1 MRSVRIRSVGFTLI
15 ELLVV
20 IAIIAILLSVLIPAL
35 NIAKQQATGAICLS
49 NLGGLAKSYYIY
61 AEDNNSNLAQGVVT
75 RINSTDYGLDGTAA
89 VGFKKWD
96 HPWMVNPHDDAMNY
110 TDHDSTVEEKLN
122 GIRKGSLFAYAQSEK
137 LYHCPGDKR
146 YLTPVGSRGKG
157 SYSSYTIVFGLFGER
172 TVTAFSLAGKNTW
185 SLMKFTELKTPSSK
199 VVFVEENYINQPGT
213 TGPMN
218 VGFSPG
224 SWMLWNGGNV
234 NSWWD
239 TLAYS
244 HNDRSTL
251 GYTDGHAEKWKW
263 YDERTVKFAH
273 NRLWNGTIDASYI
286 QLDNPDLQKLS
297 REMPY
302 KETPNF

>member
-1 MRSVRIRSVGFTLI
+1 MRSVKIRSVGFTLI

-49 NLGGLAKSYYIY
+49 NLGGMAKSYYIY
-61 AEDNNSNLAQGVVT
+61 AEDNNSNLIQGVVT
-75 RINSTDYGLDGTAA
+75 KINSADYAFDT
-89 VGFKKWD
+89 VGRIWD
-96 HPWMVNPHDDAMNY
+96 RPWLVNPCNDAGNY
-110 TDHDSTVEEKLN
+110 TDHDSTVEEKMN
-122 GIRKGSLFAYAQSEK
+122 GIRRGSLYAYSQSEK
-137 LYHCPGDKR
+137 LYHCPADKR
-146 YLTPVGSRGKG
+146 SLTSVLTRGKG
-157 SYSSYTIVFGLFGER
+157 PYVSYSIVFGLYGER
-172 TVTAFSLAGKNTW
+172 TVTRFVLAGKNTW
-185 SLMKFTELKTPSSK
+185 SLMRFNELKTPSSK

-224 SWMLWNGGNV
+224 SWMLWNGGNLD
-234 NSWWD
+234 SWWD
-239 TLAYS
+239 PLAYS

-263 YDERTVKFAH
+263 YDERTVKFAR

-286 QLDNPDLQKLS
+286 QLNNPDLQKLS